1 MSSIRNPVGPESA
14 TVYWRR
20 RLVLGVALAATI
32 VVVLL
37 IVFRPGG
44 AEPAPVP
51 TGSTTLDPATG
62 GTTTDGQP
70 SGEVA
75 ACMPTSVRV
84 VPIVDANTFANGEEP
99 LLSMEIT
106 NIGAIA
112 CSYDVGTRA
121 QEYIISSGSDRIWSS
136 ADCALDPTENV
147 MALKPDQ
154 TLATTPFAWDRTRS
168 TAESCEGPEVIAGG
182 ASYHLNV
189 RLGEAESEG
198 SYQFILN

>member
-1 MSSIRNPVGPESA
+1 MSSIRNPVGPESP

-20 RLVLGVALAATI
+20 RVVVGVALVAVI

-44 AEPAPVP
+44 DEPAPVQSGSPTTDTGTGATTTGEQP
-51 TGSTTLDPATG
+51 TG
-62 GTTTDGQP
+62 
-70 SGEVA
+70 EIA

-112 CSYDVGTRA
+112 CTFDVGTRA

-136 ADCALDPTENV
+136 ADCASDPTENV
-147 MALKPDQ
+147 IALEPDQ
-154 TLATTPFAWDRTRS
+154 TLATTPFAWNRTRS
-168 TAESCEGPEVIAGG
+168 TAESCSGPEVIAGG

-189 RLGEAESEG
+189 RLGEAESEE
-198 SYQFILN
+198 SFQFILN